1 VIQLI
6 RLHSSIQNNGEEDTS
21 LKLSPDFF
29 SVSMALVP
37 LNFTEMPLRCSLPLT
52 SSSRYCS
59 SPSLHALL
67 FYSLGVKPSRQLI
80 IRPFSSLRTSERSNN
95 RSHNNRRLDNRN
107 HKPSPPWIDKWPPSS
122 SGAGSDHSGKKGGEH
137 NGGAKIRSAEEEAE
151 AKLRYLERDK
161 GQNAIERIVLRLRN
175 LGLGSDDEEDV
186 EDDEESGMNGGDVK
200 LVTGEERLGDLL
212 KREWV
217 RPDMMLA
224 EGEESEE
231 EDDVLLPWEKNEQE
245 QAAERVEGEGGVAV
259 MTKRRARAP
268 SLAELTVEDSE
279 LRRLRRDGMYLRV
292 RINIPK
298 AGLTQAV
305 MEKIHDTWRK
315 EELVRLKFHE
325 VLARDMK
332 TAHEIV
338 ERRTGGMVIWRAG
351 SVMVVYRGLDY
362 QGPSVISN
370 RMAGPKETLFVPDVS
385 SAGDEATNAKD
396 NQNPPLEIR
405 DPIVKNPIRK
415 QNMTEEEIEFNNL
428 LDSLGPRF
436 QEWWGT
442 GVLPVDAD
450 LLPPTVPGYKT
461 PFRLLPTG
469 MRSNLTNAEMTNL
482 RKIGKTLPCHFALG
496 RNRNH
501 QGLAAAILQIWE
513 KSLIAKIAVKRGI
526 QNTNNKL
533 MADELKALTGGVLLL
548 RNKYY
553 IVIYRGK
560 DFLPSSVAA
569 TLAERQELTKEIQ
582 DVEERVRTRDIEAI
596 QPVGDKVPVERQ
608 ELTEE
613 IQHVEESV
621 RTRDIKAIQPVGDKV
636 PAEAGTLA
644 EFYEAQARWGKEI
657 TPDHR
662 EKMIEEASRVANARV
677 VKRIQHKL
685 NIGQSKFQRAE
696 KLLSKIEASM
706 IPNGPDYDQEVIS
719 EEERAMFRKVGL
731 KMKAYLPLG
740 IRGVFDG
747 VIENMHLHWKHREL
761 VKLISKQKNLAFV
774 EDTARLLEYESGG
787 VLVAIEKVPK
797 GFALIYYRGK
807 NYRRPIS
814 LRPRNLLTKA
824 KALKRSIAM
833 QRHEALSQHI
843 SELERTIEQMQS
855 QLTAKN
861 PSYNESEWENDDD
874 DDDEDEKD
882 DVEDNESD
890 WDESDDE
897 SAISSIEEAGNSS
910 R

>member
-1 VIQLI
+1 
-6 RLHSSIQNNGEEDTS
+6 
-21 LKLSPDFF
+21 
-29 SVSMALVP
+29 MALVP
-37 LNFTEMPLRCSLPLT
+37 LNFTEMPLRSSLPLT

-67 FYSLGVKPSRQLI
+67 FYSLGVKPSRHQI
-80 IRPFSSLRTSERSNN
+80 VRPFSSLRTSERSNN

-122 SGAGSDHSGKKGGEH
+122 SGAGGDHSGKKGGEN

-161 GQNAIERIVLRLRN
+161 GQNAIDRIVLRLRN

-186 EDDEESGMNGGDVK
+186 EDDEGGGINGGDVK
-200 LVTGEERLGDLL
+200 PVTGEERLGDLL

-231 EDDVLLPWEKNEQE
+231 EDEVLLPWEKNEEE

-259 MTKRRARAP
+259 MAKRRARAP

-362 QGPSVISN
+362 QGPSVVSN
-370 RMAGPKETLFVPDVS
+370 RVAGPKETLFVPDVS

-405 DPIVKNPIRK
+405 DPIIKNPIRK
-415 QNMTEEEIEFNNL
+415 ENMTEEEIEFNNL
-428 LDSLGPRF
+428 LDSLGTRF

-450 LLPPTVPGYKT
+450 LLPPTIPGYKT

-596 QPVGDKVPVERQ
+596 QPVGDIVPAERQ
-608 ELTEE
+608 ELTKE
-613 IQHVEESV
+613 IQDVKERV
-621 RTRDIKAIQPVGDKV
+621 RTRDNEAVQTVGEKV
-636 PAEAGTLA
+636 SAEAGTLA

-662 EKMIEEASRVANARV
+662 EKMIEEASRVANTRV

-685 NIGQSKFQRAE
+685 NLAQSKFQRAE

-761 VKLISKQKNLAFV
+761 VKLISKQKVLAFV

-855 QLTAKN
+855 ELTAKN
-861 PSYNESEWENDDD
+861 PSYNESEWENEEDDD

-890 WDESDDE
+890 WDESDGV
-897 SAISSIEEAGNSS
+897 EEADNSS

>member
-1 VIQLI
+1 
-6 RLHSSIQNNGEEDTS
+6 
-21 LKLSPDFF
+21 
-29 SVSMALVP
+29 MALVP
-37 LNFTEMPLRCSLPLT
+37 TKFIEMPLRSSLPLT
-52 SSSRYCS
+52 SSSRYFS

-67 FYSLGVKPSRQLI
+67 FFSSSAKPSRHI
-80 IRPFSSLRTSERSNN
+80 VPPFSSLRTSERSSSSN
-95 RSHNNRRLDNRN
+95 NNRRLDHRN
-107 HKPSPPWIDKWPPSS
+107 PKPTPPWIDKWPPSS
-122 SGAGSDHSGKKGGEH
+122 DHPGKKLNEQ
-137 NGGAKIRSAEEEAE
+137 NGGGKIRSAEEEAE
-151 AKLRYLERDK
+151 AKLRYLEKDR
-161 GQNAIERIVLRLRN
+161 GQTAIERIVLRLRN
-175 LGLGSDDEEDV
+175 LGLASDDEEDV
-186 EDDEESGMNGGDVK
+186 EEDEGEGVK
-200 LVTGEERLGDLL
+200 AVTGEERLGDLL

-217 RPDMMLA
+217 RPDVILA
-224 EGEESEE
+224 EGEEESDDEDD
-231 EDDVLLPWEKNEQE
+231 DDVLLPWEKNEEEQE
-245 QAAERVEGEGGVAV
+245 VERVEGDGGGVALK
-259 MTKRRARAP
+259 KRRARAP

-325 VLARDMK
+325 VLARDMR

-351 SVMVVYRGLDY
+351 SVMVVYRGGGY
-362 QGPSVISN
+362 HGPSTISN
-370 RMAGPKETLFVPDVS
+370 QIARPEEILFVPDVS

-396 NQNPPLEIR
+396 NLNAPPEIK

-415 QNMTEEEIEFNNL
+415 ESMTEEEAEFNSL

-436 QEWWGT
+436 HEWWGT
-442 GVLPVDAD
+442 GVLPVNAD
-450 LLPPTVPGYKT
+450 LLPPTIPGYKT

-501 QGLAAAILQIWE
+501 QGLAAAILKIWE

-533 MADELKALTGGVLLL
+533 MADEIKTLTGGVLLL

-582 DVEERVRTRDIEAI
+582 DVEERVRNRDIEAT
-596 QPVGDKVPVERQ
+596 QLVGDN
-608 ELTEE
+608 
-613 IQHVEESV
+613 
-621 RTRDIKAIQPVGDKV
+621 V

-662 EKMIEEASRVANARV
+662 EKMIAEASRIASARV

-685 NIGQSKFQRAE
+685 NLAQSKFSRAE

-719 EEERAMFRKVGL
+719 EEERIMFRKVGL
-731 KMKAYLPLG
+731 KMKSYLPLG

-761 VKLISKQKNLAFV
+761 VKLISKQKSLTFV

-807 NYRRPIS
+807 NYQRPIS

-843 SELERTIEQMQS
+843 SELEKTIEQMQNE
-855 QLTAKN
+855 LTSKN
-861 PSYNESEWENDDD
+861 PSYSDSEWENDDD
-874 DDDEDEKD
+874 DEEQGEEEKD
-882 DVEDNESD
+882 DVDDDESD
-890 WDESDDE
+890 WDEADGE
-897 SAISSIEEAGNSS
+897 STVSSLEEEEADYSL